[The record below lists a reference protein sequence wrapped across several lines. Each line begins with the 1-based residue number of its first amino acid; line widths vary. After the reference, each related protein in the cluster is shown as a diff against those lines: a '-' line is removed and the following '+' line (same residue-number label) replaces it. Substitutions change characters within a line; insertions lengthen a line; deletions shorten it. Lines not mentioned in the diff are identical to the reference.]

1 MTLGDEAGSEQTLVG
16 TGVPWRPHREQT
28 VRESRAGQELPE
40 SFPEVVG
47 SPTAP
52 AGGGAEGWVHPGY
65 IVKVNPPS
73 LTDLQRK
80 KPMDSKG
87 FFAWSGVAISRW
99 GRPEKE
105 GPRGGMGESGPQ
117 VAGVR

>member
-1 MTLGDEAGSEQTLVG
+1 MQTLVG
-16 TGVPWRPHREQT
+16 TGAPWRPHREQT

-52 AGGGAEGWVHPGY
+52 AIGGAEGWVHPGY

-80 KPMDSKG
+80 KPMHSKFFLLGLELPFRDGEDRRRRGPEVGWANQDLRLLVPVRCPIVG
-87 FFAWSGVAISRW
+87 F
-99 GRPEKE
+99 K
-105 GPRGGMGESGPQ
+105 
-117 VAGVR
+117 